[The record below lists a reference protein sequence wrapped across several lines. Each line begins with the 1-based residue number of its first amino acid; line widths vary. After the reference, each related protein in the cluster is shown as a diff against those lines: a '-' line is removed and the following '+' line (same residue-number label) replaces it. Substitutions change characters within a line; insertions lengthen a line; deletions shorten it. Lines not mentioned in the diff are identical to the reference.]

1 MKNLGVSYHLGPRPF
16 YMELPMDSASIF
28 AKIPQKHLLI
38 YLLILGVLPLVCVGF
53 FFFSALEQI
62 DDIEFNLEN
71 VQDLAERVE
80 KKQAANIA
88 THAKFKDADH
98 FYIDKSLESLQLL
111 ESELEELKKLTA
123 NPNYIEDETT
133 RKRLDFLNSKQ
144 NRLTF
149 SESNVQT
156 TPFFTEVTET
166 LLHPVEVNVSDL
178 KKILALI
185 EGRKVGEFETGPQR
199 PQLLILDFK
208 LEKKNIRENNEV
220 FDLNMKLLK
229 REFP

>member
-1 MKNLGVSYHLGPRPF
+1 MCG
-16 YMELPMDSASIF
+16 
-28 AKIPQKHLLI
+28 
-38 YLLILGVLPLVCVGF
+38 IL
-53 FFFSALEQI
+53 FFSSLEQV
-62 DDIEFNLEN
+62 DNIELNLEN

-80 KKQAANIA
+80 RKQAANIA
-88 THAKFKDADH
+88 THAKYHDADH
-98 FYIDKSLESLQLL
+98 FYIDKNLETLQLL
-111 ESELEELKKLTA
+111 APELEELKRLTA
-123 NPNYIEDETT
+123 NPNYIEDEAT
-133 RKRLDFLNSKQ
+133 RKRFDFLNSKQ
-144 NRLTF
+144 NHLTF

-185 EGRKVGEFETGPQR
+185 EGRKIGDFETAPQR
-199 PQLLILDFK
+199 PQLQIIDFK

>member
-1 MKNLGVSYHLGPRPF
+1 
-16 YMELPMDSASIF
+16 MDPVSIF

-38 YLLILGVLPLVCVGF
+38 YLLILGALPLVCVGF
-53 FFFSALEQI
+53 FFFSSLEQV
-62 DDIEFNLEN
+62 DNIELNLEN

-80 KKQAANIA
+80 RKQAANIA
-88 THAKFKDADH
+88 THAKYHDADH
-98 FYIDKSLESLQLL
+98 FYIDKNLETLQLL
-111 ESELEELKKLTA
+111 VPELEELKKLTA
-123 NPNYIEDETT
+123 NPNYIEDDAT
-133 RKRLDFLNSKQ
+133 RKRFDFLNSKQ
-144 NRLTF
+144 NHLTF

-185 EGRKVGEFETGPQR
+185 EGHQIGGFETAPQR
-199 PQLLILDFK
+199 PQLQILDFK
-208 LEKKNIRENNEV
+208 LEKKNISENNEV
-220 FDLNMKLLK
+220 FELNMKLLK

>member
-1 MKNLGVSYHLGPRPF
+1 
-16 YMELPMDSASIF
+16 MDSESLF

-38 YLLILGVLPLVCVGF
+38 YLLILGLVPLICVGF
-53 FFFSALEQI
+53 FFFSELDQVDNVET
-62 DDIEFNLEN
+62 NLESI
-71 VQDLAERVE
+71 QDLAERVE

-88 THAKFKDADH
+88 THAKYHEADH
-98 FYIDKSLESLQLL
+98 FYIDKNLETLQLL
-111 ESELEELKKLTA
+111 EPEFEDLKKLTA
-123 NPNYIEDETT
+123 NPNYIDDDVTN
-133 RKRLDFLNSKQ
+133 KRFDFLSSKQ
-144 NRLTF
+144 NHLTF
-149 SESNVQT
+149 TESNVQT
-156 TPFFTEVTET
+156 TPFFTEVTES

-185 EGRKVGEFETGPQR
+185 EGKEIGEFQTAPQR